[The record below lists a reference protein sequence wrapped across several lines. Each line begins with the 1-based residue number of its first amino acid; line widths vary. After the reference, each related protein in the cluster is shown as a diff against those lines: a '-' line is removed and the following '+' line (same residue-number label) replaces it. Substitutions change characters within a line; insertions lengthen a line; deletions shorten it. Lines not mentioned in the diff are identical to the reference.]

1 MQRKFLRNLAL
12 LLVLNLL
19 IKPFWIFGIDRSV
32 QNTVGPEE
40 YGFYFAIFNFSY
52 LFYILLDFGITTF
65 NNKNIA
71 QNSQLLRKHL
81 SNLIALKLLLFF
93 VYIVFVIGGAFTI
106 QYSSRQIY
114 LLIFLGINQFLVSFI
129 LYFRSNLGGL
139 HLFSTDSIISVLDR
153 GLMILICAVL
163 LWGNVLEVFRIEYFV
178 YAQTASLLL
187 TALITLVIVLRKAR
201 LKLLRLSWNR
211 PFFILMLRQS
221 LPFALLVLLMTFYNR
236 IDSVMLERMLPEGA
250 RYSGIYASAYRL
262 LDAANMLPYLFAVL
276 LLPIF
281 ARMLK
286 QQKSVEGILSLSY
299 TLIITPAI
307 IIAMLSLFYSKEF
320 MTLLYP
326 IYDGES
332 LQLYNDRMAHS
343 ARVFV
348 MLMFSFTAIATMYI
362 FSTLLTANGNL
373 KYLNIIAFSGMLVN
387 VMLNLTLIP
396 NYQAAGS
403 AAATLVTQLLI
414 AISQI
419 WLVSHLFR
427 LRINYVLIGKLLL
440 FAIGVFIMGLLL
452 SRFLQVW
459 FYGFVLL
466 GMFSVLLAMAIGLLR
481 PAYIYKMLKY
491 GEDPQEPEN
500 LYF

>member
-19 IKPFWIFGIDRSV
+19 IKPFWIFGIDRTV

-52 LFYILLDFGITTF
+52 LFYILLDFGITIF

-71 QNSQLLRKHL
+71 QNNQLLRKHL
-81 SNLIALKLLLFF
+81 SNLIVVKLLLFF

-114 LLIFLGINQFLVSFI
+114 LLLFLGINQFLVSFI
-129 LYFRSNLGGL
+129 LYLRSNLGGL
-139 HLFSTDSIISVLDR
+139 HLFRTDSIISVLDR

-163 LWGNVLEVFRIEYFV
+163 LWGDVLEVFRIEYFV
-178 YAQTASLLL
+178 YAQTVSLLL
-187 TALITLVIVLRKAR
+187 TAVITLIIVLRKA
-201 LKLLRLSWNR
+201 LIKSLRLNWNR
-211 PFFILMLRQS
+211 PFIILMLRQS
-221 LPFALLVLLMTFYNR
+221 LPFALLVLLMTIYNR
-236 IDSVMLERMLPEGA
+236 VDSVMLERMLPEGA
-250 RYSGIYASAYRL
+250 RFSGIYASAYRL

-286 QQKSVEGILSLSY
+286 QQESVEEILSLSY
-299 TLIITPAI
+299 ILIITPAI
-307 IIAMLSLFYSKEF
+307 IIAMLSLFYSNEF

-326 IYDGES
+326 IYEGES
-332 LQLYNDRMAHS
+332 LQMYDDRIAHS

-373 KYLNIIAFSGMLVN
+373 KHLNVIAFSGMIVN
-387 VMLNLTLIP
+387 VMLNLLLIP
-396 NYQAAGS
+396 NYQAVGS

-414 AISQI
+414 AVSQI
-419 WLVSHLFR
+419 WIASRLFR
-427 LRINYVLIGKLLL
+427 LHINYRLIGKLLL
-440 FAIGVFIMGLLL
+440 FVIGVFLLGLLT
-452 SRFLQVW
+452 SRFLPVW
-459 FYGFVLL
+459 YYGFFLL
-466 GMFSVLLAMAIGLLR
+466 GTVSVLMAMAIGLLR

-491 GEDPQEPEN
+491 GDNPQKP
-500 LYF
+500 